1 MSSGAVGRT
10 ADRPADPAVTAGWVA
25 VALGAGVV
33 AAGLTGGLSSGAAAV
48 IGAAVTRIG
57 MDVAGVVCVGAALLG
72 VLAPGRPGPVGD
84 RVLLVASGVWL
95 GLGGLDLLSRAA
107 LVTGRP
113 VGEIGTADL
122 RLFLF
127 GPAAGTGLLVAAVA
141 ATLVL
146 VGASARAGAPDR
158 PTPPSV
164 VLLVVALAGLA
175 GPAATGHAAAGTA
188 VVLAVTAVS
197 LHVVA
202 AALWVGGLGAMLL
215 VTGRPG
221 RLGDAPLEGILPR
234 WSRLAGW
241 CLGVVAVSG
250 VVSATTRIGSWTELV
265 TTGYGGL
272 VLAKVVCLVLAGLL
286 GGVAR
291 ARLHAG
297 RIPVLRWAGVEILV
311 MSVAVG
317 IAATLTQTA

>member
-10 ADRPADPAVTAGWVA
+10 ADRPADPAVAAGWIA

-57 MDVAGVVCVGAALLG
+57 MDVAGVVCVGSALLG
-72 VLAPGRPGPVGD
+72 VLAPARSGPGPD
-84 RVLLVASGVWL
+84 RVLLVGSGVWL
-95 GLGGLDLLSRAA
+95 GLGGLDLVSRAA
-107 LVTGRP
+107 LVAGRP

-122 RLFLF
+122 TLFLF

-146 VGASARAGAPDR
+146 VGASAWAGAPER
-158 PTPPSV
+158 PMPPPV
-164 VLLVVALAGLA
+164 ALLVVALAGLA
-175 GPAATGHAAAGTA
+175 GPAATGHAAAAGSGRA
-188 VVLAVTAVS
+188 LAVTAVS
-197 LHVVA
+197 LHVVG

-215 VTGRPG
+215 LAGRPG
-221 RLGDAPLEGILPR
+221 VLDGALPR

-241 CLGVVAVSG
+241 CMGVVAVSG
-250 VVSATTRIGSWTELV
+250 VVSATTRIGSWAELM

-272 VLAKVVCLVLAGLL
+272 VLAKSVCLVLAGLL
-286 GGVAR
+286 GGAAR
-291 ARLHAG
+291 ARLRA
-297 RIPVLRWAGVEILV
+297 RRTPVLRWAGMEILV
-311 MSVAVG
+311 MAVAVG
-317 IAATLTQTA
+317 LAATLTQTA